1 MDMTMAEM
9 IEQFSKQLENSISL
23 FENIDIKYSKEEV
36 NNIYISGMGGS
47 GIGGSIIKE
56 IVRPTASVPI
66 EIGNTYHIPAYVSA
80 NTLFIAS
87 SYSGNTEETVMSV
100 NQAFQKKAKIICITS
115 GGKLEDFAK
124 FHNFTL
130 LKIPGE
136 LPSPRACLG
145 YSLVAILF
153 VMIKLGLIGDEMIL
167 NLNHAISLI
176 KYDQDEIKNKA
187 IRIAEIIQNKIPIIY
202 TESRF
207 GPVAM
212 RIKQQINENAK
223 MHCWVNVI
231 PEMNHNEIVGWRTND
246 TDSAVIFLRNK
257 DDFEKNVVR
266 IEFTKK
272 VISNYTDTIIDIYS
286 KGKSLLEK
294 SIYLIHLFD
303 WVSWYLSEFRKV
315 DAIEVNVI
323 DLLKE
328 ELKNIG

>member
-1 MDMTMAEM
+1 MTMAEM

-23 FENIDIKYSKEEV
+23 FENIDIKYSKEEI

-56 IVRPTASVPI
+56 IVRPTAVVPI
-66 EIGNTYHIPAYVSA
+66 EIGNSYHIPAYVSE

-87 SYSGNTEETVMSV
+87 SYSGNTEETLMSIH
-100 NQAFQKKAKIICITS
+100 QAFQKKAKIICITS

-124 FHNFTL
+124 LHNITL

-145 YSLVAILF
+145 YSLAANLF
-153 VMIKLGLIGDEMIL
+153 VMIKLGLIGDEMVQSL
-167 NLNHAISLI
+167 KLAISLI

-187 IRIAEIIQNKIPIIY
+187 FRISEIIQNKIPIIY

-223 MHCWVNVI
+223 MHCWINVI
-231 PEMNHNEIVGWRTND
+231 PEMNHNEIVGWRTKD
-246 TDSAVIFLRNK
+246 SGSAVIFLRNK

-294 SIYLIHLFD
+294 SIYFIHLFD
-303 WVSWYLSEFRKV
+303 WVSCYLSELRKV
-315 DAIEVNVI
+315 DAIEVSVI

-328 ELKNIG
+328 ELKNFD